1 MYEVIVLKEGYTKPV
16 QKGHFKA
23 GGSVTLLKGPQNIVV
38 DTGSPWDRELL
49 LNGLKANG
57 LSPDLINY
65 VICSHGH
72 SDHVGNLNLF
82 QNSVHIVSYDICK
95 GDQYIMHDF
104 IEGIP
109 YEIDENVE
117 IWPTP
122 GHTGAD
128 VSVIVRGTKHGTV
141 AVAGDLFECFE
152 DLEEPELWQNSSEQ
166 PEQQQQSRFD
176 VLRVADAIVPGHGA
190 MFQVPAEY
198 RKQMRMVM
206 MQEERYMEECGE
218 GASVHASFRSE
229 CVIVET
235 D

>member
-49 LNGLKANG
+49 LNALLGQGVEAKDVNFSVCTSGGA
-57 LSPDLINY
+57 DK
-65 VICSHGH
+65 
-72 SDHVGNLNLF
+72 VGNLNLF
-82 QNSVHIVSYDICK
+82 PEATHIVASGVCRQGSYFQH
-95 GDQYIMHDF
+95 GFQ
-104 IEGIP
+104 EGIP